1 MQYISPPAI
10 WLIVLIAGIGQL
22 SETVYSPA
30 LPAIAASLGVKASWV
45 EYTLTIYLLSFG
57 IGTLFWGRLSDHFGR
72 KPCVLAGLAIYILGS
87 LGCYMA
93 DSLSI
98 LMISRSG
105 SFYHIFQKT
114 KMPSSLIWTKFR
126 PASIF
131 PNIFGPNMAPF
142 FPPIEPSLYYK
153 YYCFPN
159 IFILV

>member
-72 KPCVLAGLAIYILGS
+72 KPCVLAGIAIYIFA
-87 LGCYMA
+87 YVYINIYTNA
-93 DSLSI
+93 YNYNY
-98 LMISRSG
+98 
-105 SFYHIFQKT
+105 SFHYNY
-114 KMPSSLIWTKFR
+114 R
-126 PASIF
+126 V
-131 PNIFGPNMAPF
+131 N
-142 FPPIEPSLYYK
+142 
-153 YYCFPN
+153 
-159 IFILV
+159 